1 MERLVYNQWHVS
13 KCQNCS
19 HLLCTYNSLRNNKLA
34 TAVYLKA
41 SWKKKKKNRWEKIWW
56 KLKHGGWYTKQIPH
70 RIYSK
75 KQFYR
80 REPDHT
86 IVHAQ
91 WSHPQRHSFEGTYL
105 LAAQRLWALDRTAFR
120 YPGLQRLWGRQKE
133 SEGERE
139 QDQITL
145 RFQMQSVYSKVFP
158 EQREVLWILPRR
170 WNRDTSQMDT
180 DG

>member
-41 SWKKKKKNRWEKIWW
+41 SWKKKKNRWEKIWW